1 MPVKIRRGFKV
12 EYINYILIV
21 LAMLFLLIVILR
33 FPGRSRLAID
43 QMELANA
50 ARQRRLKKNKRQ
62 SHGQADKFLSR
73 NQQKAL
79 LSRELSKVPT
89 PWGWPQHET
98 IATGGGP
105 AQVTNGHAHSFS
117 DSFHRWAGKLVHE
130 KHTVDDVEYKRNR
143 DDCMRA
149 LLEDRYGRSSKTSSM
164 PYAKV
169 KAPLLRDP
177 ASPHDQ
183 MDNFPS
189 GRVNKITGNL
199 DQQRQHGGVSK
210 KAGVP
215 KFKSQS
221 CLKDLKMPR
230 GW

>member
-1 MPVKIRRGFKV
+1 V

-21 LAMLFLLIVILR
+21 FAMLFVLIFILR
-33 FPGRSRLAID
+33 SARGSRLAND

-50 ARQRRLKKNKRQ
+50 ARQRRLKKNKEQ
-62 SHGQADKFLSR
+62 IHGQADKFLSPK
-73 NQQKAL
+73 QQKAL

-98 IATGGGP
+98 IAAGGSRSK
-105 AQVTNGHAHSFS
+105 VTSGHAHGLS
-117 DSFHRWAGKLVHE
+117 DSVQRWAGRLVHE
-130 KHTVDDVEYKRNR
+130 KHTVDDVEYKRKR
-143 DDCMRA
+143 DDCIRA
-149 LLEDRYGRSSKTSSM
+149 LLEDRYGRSSKTTSM
-164 PYAKV
+164 PYQKV

-189 GRVNKITGNL
+189 GRVNKITGKL
-199 DQQRQHGGVSK
+199 EQERQQSGVSN
-210 KAGVP
+210 KAGVTS
-215 KFKSQS
+215 FKSRS
-221 CLKDLKMPR
+221 GLEDLKMPR